1 MRKLCEIKGE
11 DGLKVLAEIIDPAT
25 EIFADEEIKDAL
37 KKSKEYS
44 KAIKII
50 LKNHSKAIITILAA
64 LDGVNIEEYQPSML
78 ELPARLIELFN
89 DPDLQKLF

>member
-11 DGLKVLAEIIDPAT
+11 DGLKVLAEIIDPAV
-25 EIFADEEIKDAL
+25 EIFTDEKIKGSL
-37 KKSKEYS
+37 KDSKEYS

-64 LDGVNIEEYQPSML
+64 LEGVAVEEYQPSML